1 VKGKLESF
9 DDAAQRG
16 VIVGDDGYRY
26 TFTLTEWR
34 GRGLPREGSRLRFDG
49 DAGRAEQVFDAPV
62 PQRTARQRRDD
73 QGQVKSSLLSPWA
86 VLALV
91 LVTVAP
97 LLASYML
104 HRRCAGGATGSARD
118 PAGTAFAV
126 ALQRA
131 GAVRGRHRHRGAES
145 LYLGGGVNV
154 MSLRAAFGGIKRL
167 GIR

>member
-1 VKGKLESF
+1 MNGKLETF
-9 DDAAQRG
+9 DDAGQRG

-62 PQRTARQRRDD
+62 PQRTARQTRDA

-91 LVTVAP
+91 LVATAP

-104 HRRCAGGATGSARD
+104 LVDAL
-118 PAGTAFAV
+118 AV
-126 ALQRA
+126 LL
-131 GAVRGRHRHRGAES
+131 AV
-145 LYLGGGVNV
+145 
-154 MSLRAAFGGIKRL
+154 L
-167 GIR
+167 GIRQVRRSPSRYRGQALCGAAIAIAVLSLFIWGVG

>member
-1 VKGKLESF
+1 MKGKLESF

-104 HRRCAGGATGSARD
+104 LVDAL
-118 PAGTAFAV
+118 AV
-126 ALQRA
+126 LL
-131 GAVRGRHRHRGAES
+131 AV
-145 LYLGGGVNV
+145 
-154 MSLRAAFGGIKRL
+154 L
-167 GIR
+167 GIRQVRRSPSRYRGQALCGAAIAIAVLSLFIWGVG